1 MAKTKRLI
9 ALAVLAVLA
18 MALSFSLVAC
28 KLKVAYAVKFYGEE
42 GQIGATQYVAEG
54 DEMVVPEAPEK
65 FGYEFLGWTYEG
77 QIYDFTATGA
87 TIVTKSVNFYAK
99 YSKLS
104 DKFIVKFLF
113 EDGTA
118 VIDDQIVAIGDEVVL
133 PEDPTS
139 EEGVFEGWKEYGK
152 NDLYDFSNKYIRKDS
167 TFIAVFGHDYGEWTV
182 KTPAGCETKG
192 EEIRVCRYNAEHT
205 ETREISAKGHS
216 PAKAVVE
223 NRIEATCEADG
234 SYDEVI
240 YCSTCNEELNRIEK
254 TLDKLEHDFV
264 HHDKKDATCTE
275 KGNKAYDTC
284 TRCDYTTYVEIP
296 AKGHSPATA
305 VVENRVEQTC
315 ETNGSYD
322 EVIYCSVCNEE
333 LSRIEKTLD
342 KLGHDWGGWTVTKE
356 ATCTEK
362 GEETRTCSHDANH
375 IETREIPAQGHDI
388 VHHDKKDAT
397 CTEKG
402 HEAYE
407 TCTRCDYTNYVE
419 IPAKGHT
426 EVIDSAVEATCTE
439 TGLTEGK
446 HCSVCNEV
454 LVKQTV
460 VPAKGHKEAT
470 RAENRIEATC
480 EADGSYDEVIYC
492 SVCNEELSRIEK
504 TLDKLGHDWGG
515 WTVTKEA
522 TCTEKGE
529 EARICAHD
537 GNHIETREISA
548 KGHTEVID
556 SAVEAT
562 CTKTGLTEGKHC
574 SVCNE
579 VLVEQI
585 VVPANG
591 HDIVHHDKKDA
602 TCTENGHEAYE
613 TCTRCDHT
621 NYVEIPAKGH
631 TEVIDSA
638 VEATCTETGLTEGK
652 HCLVCNEVLV
662 KQTVVPAK
670 GHKEATRAENR
681 IEATCEADGSYDEV
695 VYCSVCNEEL
705 SRTQKTFDKLGHT
718 WGDWTVTKEATCTEK
733 GEETRVCAHDGN
745 HIETRDIPAK
755 AHTDDNND
763 NICDHC
769 GMPLVELSLNEF
781 IEQEDNDTKFY
792 KIEGV
797 ITEITNTKYGNL
809 YISDGT
815 TTIWVYGLCANKME
829 YTDGKFVNVQDF
841 TTLNLEVGMHIVI
854 VSAKTTYGT
863 EVEAVGSG
871 LLETK
876 DATDKEMVIVAKA
889 NVSLPE
895 SVSANFELPAYEGV
909 TITWTSDNT
918 AIAISGTTATVTQSA
933 TEQTVTLTAVF
944 TYNTATETVTY
955 TVKVAKKVEG
965 EQTISINITTYADE
979 NNWDGIGGNNAKAHT
994 QIVKGIVTITAQ
1006 GGGNNGKCYGSIANK
1021 NVNWRIYNGGSV
1033 VISVEDG
1040 YIIKSV
1046 RITTDGTT
1054 FSNISDCEN
1063 VNKQTLTLNAK
1074 TTIKI
1079 TDIEVVC
1086 GETGG
1091 SGEDTCDH
1099 TWDDGVVTTE
1109 ATCSKEGVKTFTCT
1123 KCNETKTEVI
1133 EKADHDFSTEWTCD
1147 NAQHWHKCKNCDAAQ
1162 ESSKANHTD
1171 GDSDNL
1177 CDVCGQGMSEASK
1190 SLVKLTFPGD
1200 NSEKSNSYT
1209 ATWKT
1214 TINEQEFT
1222 ISNFNNNNNAWAYIK
1237 LGSKKAKKGTAS
1249 ISTTFADSAVKQI
1262 LINGAKSTGGTL
1274 DSVILTVTKDGAT
1287 VETVTAVKTDDGWSF
1302 DIANASAGCAY
1313 EIVFTYSGCSSNG
1326 FVQVTSVEY
1335 IG

>member
-42 GQIGATQYVAEG
+42 GQIGVTQYVAEG

-65 FGYEFLGWTYEG
+65 FGYEFLCWTYEG
-77 QIYDFTATGA
+77 QIYDFTAAGA
-87 TIVTKSVNFYAK
+87 AIVTKSVNFYAK
-99 YSKLS
+99 YSKLP

-152 NDLYDFSNKYIRKDS
+152 NDLYDFSNKYIRKDA

-192 EEIRVCRYNAEHT
+192 EEIRICRYNAEHT
-205 ETREISAKGHS
+205 ETREIPAKGHS

-223 NRIEATCEADG
+223 NRIEATCE
-234 SYDEVI
+234 
-240 YCSTCNEELNRIEK
+240 
-254 TLDKLEHDFV
+254 
-264 HHDKKDATCTE
+264 
-275 KGNKAYDTC
+275 
-284 TRCDYTTYVEIP
+284 
-296 AKGHSPATA
+296 
-305 VVENRVEQTC
+305 
-315 ETNGSYD
+315 TNGSYD
-322 EVIYCSVCNEE
+322 EVVYCLVCNEE
-333 LSRIEKTLD
+333 LSRTQKTLD
-342 KLGHDWGGWTVTKE
+342 KLGHDYGDWTVTKG
-356 ATCTEK
+356 ATCAEK
-362 GEETRTCSHDANH
+362 GEETRTCSHD
-375 IETREIPAQGHDI
+375 
-388 VHHDKKDAT
+388 
-397 CTEKG
+397 
-402 HEAYE
+402 
-407 TCTRCDYTNYVE
+407 
-419 IPAKGHT
+419 
-426 EVIDSAVEATCTE
+426 
-439 TGLTEGK
+439 
-446 HCSVCNEV
+446 
-454 LVKQTV
+454 
-460 VPAKGHKEAT
+460 
-470 RAENRIEATC
+470 
-480 EADGSYDEVIYC
+480 
-492 SVCNEELSRIEK
+492 
-504 TLDKLGHDWGG
+504 
-515 WTVTKEA
+515 
-522 TCTEKGE
+522 
-529 EARICAHD
+529 
-537 GNHIETREISA
+537 GNHIETRDIPA

-579 VLVEQI
+579 VLVAQT
-585 VVPANG
+585 VVPAKG
-591 HDIVHHDKKDA
+591 HDTVHHDKKDA
-602 TCTENGHEAYE
+602 TCTEKGHEAYD
-613 TCTRCDHT
+613 TCTRCDYT
-621 NYVEIPAKGH
+621 TYVEIPAKGH
-631 TEVIDSA
+631 SPATA
-638 VEATCTETGLTEGK
+638 VM
-652 HCLVCNEVLV
+652 
-662 KQTVVPAK
+662 
-670 GHKEATRAENR
+670 ENL

-705 SRTQKTFDKLGHT
+705 SRTQKTIDKLGHDYGDWT
-718 WGDWTVTKEATCTEK
+718 VTKEATCTEKGEEARTCSHDGNHIETREIPAKGHTEVIDSAVEATCTKTGLTEGKHCSVCNEVLVAQTVVPAKGHTPAKNVIENRIEATCETDGSYDEVVYCSTCNEELSRTQKTIDKLGHDYGDWTVTKEATCTEK
-733 GEETRVCAHDGN
+733 GEETRICAHDGN
-745 HIETRDIPAK
+745 HIETCEIPAK
-755 AHTDDNND
+755 GHIDDNND
-763 NICDHC
+763 NVCDHC
-769 GMPLVELSLNEF
+769 GVPLVELSLNEF

-797 ITEITNTKYGNL
+797 ITKITNTKYGNL

-815 TTIWVYGLCANKME
+815 TTILVYGLCSSKME

-854 VSAKTTYGT
+854 VSAKTTFGT
-863 EVEAVGSG
+863 EIEAVGSG

-889 NVSLPE
+889 NVSVPE

-955 TVKVAKKVEG
+955 TVKVAKKAEG
-965 EQTISINITTYADE
+965 EQTISINMTTYADE
-979 NNWDGIGGNNAKAHT
+979 NNWDGIGGNSAKAHT
-994 QIVKGIVTITAQ
+994 QIKKGIVTITAQ

-1074 TTIKI
+1074 ATIKI

-1086 GETGG
+1086 GETAG

-1109 ATCSKEGVKTFTCT
+1109 ATCSEEGVKTFTCT

-1147 NAQHWHKCKNCDAAQ
+1147 NAQHWHKCKNCDAVQ
-1162 ESSKANHTD
+1162 ESSKVNHTD

-1177 CDVCGQGMSEASK
+1177 CDVCGQGMSASTEPK
-1190 SLVKLTFPGD
+1190 LVATFKLGD
-1200 NSEKSNSYT
+1200 DVTGAHKDGNSETTYSETAGDYT
-1209 ATWKT
+1209 LELTNGTKFYTGANDAKG
-1214 TINEQEFT
+1214 NGC
-1222 ISNFNNNNNAWAYIK
+1222 IK
-1237 LGSKKAKKGTAS
+1237 LGTNSAVGSFEMTVSADVKKVVIYVAKYKAKNSKITVNDETFTLTKQSDDGEYEAIEIDTS
-1249 ISTTFADSAVKQI
+1249 SVKTITFTTVS
-1262 LINGAKSTGGTL
+1262 
-1274 DSVILTVTKDGAT
+1274 DGARCMINSI
-1287 VETVTAVKTDDGWSF
+1287 EFYA
-1302 DIANASAGCAY
+1302 
-1313 EIVFTYSGCSSNG
+1313 
-1326 FVQVTSVEY
+1326 
-1335 IG
+1335 